1 MNLLRRLYKLIL
13 FVAYYLFQLIKAN
26 LMMAKDILSPNPNFN
41 PGIIKIN
48 LEVKTDQEILILVNL
63 ISMTPGSLC
72 LHITEDKSAI
82 YVHDMYLDDVEKVKH
97 HIKEGLEKRILEF
110 TR

>member
-1 MNLLRRLYKLIL
+1 MRILIRFYKLIL
-13 FVAYYLFQLIKAN
+13 FIGYYLFQLVKAN
-26 LMMAKDILSPNPNFN
+26 LVMAKDILSPNPKFT
-41 PGIIKIN
+41 PGIIRVK
-48 LEVKTDQEILILVNL
+48 LDAKTDQEILILVNL

-82 YVHDMYLDDVEKVKH
+82 FVHDMYLSDVESVRH
-97 HIKEGLEKRILEF
+97 HIKVGLEKRILEI